1 MTDIVKT
8 TDYPSL
14 REDVTEALRK
24 GKERARIAVEVEKTN
39 TYHTVGRLI
48 HEHVLRNKARADY
61 GEQVITRLAGDV
73 GLSRSLVYQTLSF
86 YRQFPKVQSPG
97 KLGWTH
103 YSLLLG
109 LQDEAQRTFY
119 AEETARKNLSTR
131 ALRTEIRKGTFSKTE
146 GVNGSEE
153 RSDPEGPFEPKRG
166 QLNTYRVLGEEN
178 GAATTLW
185 LDLGFG
191 IQRGIT
197 CDDAEAYAPD
207 SIVGF
212 SSTDDRNAGYEIAK
226 QDNGDRLYTYV
237 AQVERVIDGDTL
249 WVLIDCGFRNRTRQK
264 VRLRGIDTPELPTED
279 GVKAKAYV
287 EDIVERSPF
296 VVLTTSKS
304 DKYDRYLADLFY
316 LPRKATATDVAEK
329 GFFLNRKLILE
340 GLADRYS
347 D

>member
-1 MTDIVKT
+1 MTNLVHKI
-8 TDYPSL
+8 DYPSL
-14 REDVTEALRK
+14 REEVTEVLRE
-24 GKERARIAVEVEKTN
+24 GKERAIIAVEVEKTN

-48 HEHVLRNKARADY
+48 HEHVLRNNARAEY
-61 GEQVITRLAGDV
+61 GEQVITRLAADV
-73 GLSRSLVYQTLSF
+73 GISRSLVYQILAF

-109 LQDEAQRTFY
+109 LPDEEQRNFY
-119 AEETARKNLSTR
+119 AEETARKSLSTR
-131 ALRTEIRKGTFSKTE
+131 ALRTEIRNGTFGKPE
-146 GVNGSEE
+146 GVNGSVEQA
-153 RSDPEGPFEPKRG
+153 DPEGPFEPKRG
-166 QLNTYRVLGEEN
+166 VLNTYRVLGAEK
-178 GAATTLW
+178 AASTTLW

-197 CDDAEAYAPD
+197 CDDAEAYAPE
-207 SIVGF
+207 SIVAFG
-212 SSTDDRNAGYEIAK
+212 STDGQNAGYEITE
-226 QDNGDRLYTYV
+226 QDNRDRLYTYV
-237 AQVERVIDGDTL
+237 ARVERVIDGDTL
-249 WVLIDCGFRNRTRQK
+249 WVVIDCGFQNRTRQK
-264 VRLRGIDTPELPTED
+264 IRLRGIDTPELPTKD

-316 LPRKATATDVAEK
+316 MPRQAPPAAVAEK
-329 GFFLNRKLILE
+329 GFFLNRKLMLE
-340 GLADRYS
+340 GLADRYT